1 MIILVKKKTVQKS
14 FSEYSAK
21 TNDVAKKT
29 LLNDQVLEVS
39 KKAYWTPSSLIV
51 QT

>member
-1 MIILVKKKTVQKS
+1 MQKS

-21 TNDVAKKT
+21 ANDVAKKT
-29 LLNDQVLEVS
+29 QLNEKVLEVS
-39 KKAYWTPSSLIV
+39 TMAYWTPSSLIV